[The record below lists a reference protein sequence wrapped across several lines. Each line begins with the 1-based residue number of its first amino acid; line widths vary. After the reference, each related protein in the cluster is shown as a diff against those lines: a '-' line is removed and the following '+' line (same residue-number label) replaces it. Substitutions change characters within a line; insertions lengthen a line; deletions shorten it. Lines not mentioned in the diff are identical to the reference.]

1 MEHKEIIMPALGM
14 AQDVGVLLRWLKE
27 EGETI
32 QAGEALMEV
41 ATDKVDVQVE
51 APASGVLAGVSAQ
64 AGDEIPVGQVIGFIV
79 ASGAASSPTGP
90 ERTASPVA
98 ARMAAEHGIDL
109 AQVPTTGERIVKENV
124 VAHLKVQRAGAA
136 APSTAARVLASPK
149 ARRLARE
156 RGIDLAAVAGSGPQ
170 GAVLA
175 ADIADPPT
183 ALSSEPPQ
191 TTEVPVSRIWQVM
204 AQRLTESWTTI
215 PHFYLLREVDA
226 SRLKGWRN
234 ALAHVTTKITYTD
247 LLIKLV
253 ALSLRAQPRLNA
265 SFANGT
271 IRANPDIHIGFA
283 MAVEDGLLVPIVHN
297 ADQRR
302 VESIAECR
310 IDRIKRAHR
319 GELQPADFAGGTFT
333 ISNLGMYGVDAFNAI
348 VNPPQAA
355 ILAVGRIADRVVAV
369 EGQPAVLPMLTLTLS
384 CDHRVVDGVQAAQF
398 LDHLAGLIE
407 EPLRAV

>member
-1 MEHKEIIMPALGM
+1 MPALGM

-109 AQVPTTGERIVKENV
+109 AQVPATGERIVKENV

-204 AQRLTESWTTI
+204 AQCLTESWTTI

-226 SRLKGWRN
+226 SRLKDWRN

-271 IRANPDIHIGFA
+271 ISANPDIHIGFA